1 MIPARWQTMTDK
13 STSSLN
19 GPERLKAFEDNWQ
32 TEMGAWFPGERVV
45 LRGKDVFAEL
55 SNQGWMEF
63 LFYAVTGRNSP
74 IAARIIEG
82 IWLISSSYPDPR
94 LWNNRIAALGGTSR
108 TTAALAL
115 AAGNA
120 ASEATLYGLRTSRG
134 AFDFLKRANKKLD
147 AGMPLDTIIKKELKK
162 YRAIY
167 GYGRPLV
174 NVDERIAPLIKFV
187 KSVGAK
193 ESKYISLA
201 LSINDYFQASR
212 YKFQINISAIAAAVA
227 ADFGL
232 SIEEFYHLAA
242 LSFVGGIFPCYID
255 SREKPEGA
263 FFPLAVDRINSSPRQ
278 VKRLWI
284 PQH

>member
-1 MIPARWQTMTDK
+1 MTEK

-19 GPERLKAFEDNWQ
+19 GPELLKCFEDNWQ

-45 LRGKDVFAEL
+45 LRGKDIFSEL

-63 LFYAVTGRNSP
+63 YLYAVTGKKSP
-74 IAARIIEG
+74 LLARTIEG

-108 TTAALAL
+108 TTAALAV

-134 AFDFLKRANKKLD
+134 SLDFLKRANQELEN
-147 AGMPLDTIIKKELKK
+147 GIPLDTIIKKELKK
-162 YRAIY
+162 YRVIY

-174 NVDERIAPLIKFV
+174 NADERIAPLIQFV
-187 KSVGAK
+187 KSIGVTK
-193 ESKYISLA
+193 NKFLSLA
-201 LSINDYFQASR
+201 LSINDYFQTSR
-212 YKFQINISAIAAAVA
+212 YKYQINISAIAAAVA
-227 ADFGL
+227 ADFDL
-232 SIEEFYHLAA
+232 SIDEFYHLAI
-242 LSFVGGIFPCYID
+242 LSFVGGILPCYID

-263 FFPLAVDRINSSPRQ
+263 FLPLAVNRINSSPQQ
-278 VKRLWI
+278 VNRLWLS
-284 PQH
+284 QHSTQE

>member
-1 MIPARWQTMTDK
+1 MMIEKDNNTLT
-13 STSSLN
+13 
-19 GPERLKAFEDNWQ
+19 GPERLQAYEDNWQ

-45 LRGKDVFAEL
+45 LRGKDVFSEL
-55 SNQGWMEF
+55 SNQSWMEF
-63 LFYAVTGRNSP
+63 YLYAMTGRNSP
-74 IAARIIEG
+74 LLARTIEG

-108 TTAALAL
+108 TTAALAV

-134 AFDFLKRANKKLD
+134 AFDFLKRTNKKLE
-147 AGMPLDTIIKKELKK
+147 AGAPLDVIIKKELKK

-174 NVDERIAPLIKFV
+174 NADERIAPLIQFV
-187 KSVGAK
+187 KSIGVTENK
-193 ESKYISLA
+193 FLSLA

-212 YKFQINISAIAAAVA
+212 YKYQINISAIAAAVA
-227 ADFGL
+227 ADFNL
-232 SIEEFYHLAA
+232 SIDEFYHLAT

-263 FFPLAVDRINSSPRQ
+263 FFPLVVDRINSSSKQ
-278 VKRLWI
+278 KKRLWI
-284 PQH
+284 SQH

>member
-1 MIPARWQTMTDK
+1 MMNENESDTIT
-13 STSSLN
+13 
-19 GPERLKAFEDNWQ
+19 GPERLKTYEDNWQ

-45 LRGKDVFAEL
+45 LRGKDVFSEL
-55 SNQGWMEF
+55 SSQGWMEF
-63 LFYAVTGRNSP
+63 YLYAVTGRNSP
-74 IAARIIEG
+74 LLARTIEG

-108 TTAALAL
+108 TTAALAV

-134 AFDFLKRANKKLD
+134 AFDFLKRTNKKLED
-147 AGMPLDTIIKKELKK
+147 GVPLDTIIKKELKK

-174 NVDERIAPLIKFV
+174 NADERIAPLIQFV
-187 KSVGAK
+187 KSIGVTK
-193 ESKYISLA
+193 NKFLSLA

-212 YKFQINISAIAAAVA
+212 YKYQINISAIAAAVA

-232 SIEEFYHLAA
+232 SIDEFYHLAT

-263 FFPLAVDRINSSPRQ
+263 FFPLAVNRINSSSKQ
-278 VKRLWI
+278 ANRLWA
-284 PQH
+284 P